1 MKGGT
6 FYGNPEDKPEGYDHT
21 NVENFKTLCGSNA
34 EPIIINNGENV
45 PIENRVSFMENGK
58 LYCFE
63 KNALIKW
70 LKINPTNPIT
80 HNIVS
85 QQILDQL
92 GIENINPYFANRIP
106 QGTGVNNNIS
116 SVGEAEKEIVYS
128 ENSFDDWVKE
138 LKLEEAKAKWEKRNA
153 DEAALSTANSSSS
166 NNEAL
171 NFEVYDD
178 MVYPMDTDGGK
189 KRIKKSSKKMDK
201 NNNKK
206 GGTFYGNP
214 EDRPADYDHTNVEKF
229 KELCGTVEDPIGREK
244 WEEISPENRVSI
256 TERSGDETWLHCFE
270 KESLITW
277 LRINPINPNTRTRVN
292 DDVLRQFGIPITNIY
307 YDNEDILPRQNAL
320 TADEIEAINTAYI
333 IDNLENRNIN
343 DQPIIP
349 SPVPQ
354 APILEPVEVSGELMD
369 EINDDE
375 FTL

>member
-6 FYGNPEDKPEGYDHT
+6 FYGNPEDKPENYDHT
-21 NVENFKTLCGSNA
+21 DINKFKELCGPNA
-34 EPIIINNGENV
+34 EPIIINNGETV

-80 HNIVS
+80 HNIVN

-138 LKLEEAKAKWEKRNA
+138 LKLEEAKAKWEKRKA

-189 KRIKKSSKKMDK
+189 KRIKKSSKKMD
-201 NNNKK
+201 NKK

-214 EDRPADYDHTNVEKF
+214 EDKPANYDHTNVENF
-229 KELCGTVEDPIGREK
+229 TALCGTDTDPINHEK

-256 TERSGDETWLHCFE
+256 IEKSGDRKWLHCFE
-270 KESLITW
+270 KESLIAW
-277 LRINPINPNTRTRVN
+277 LRRNPTNPITRSDIN
-292 DDVLRQFGIPITNIY
+292 DDILRQFGIPITNIY
-307 YDNEDILPRQNAL
+307 YDNELTRQNAF
-320 TADEIEAINTAYI
+320 TADEIEELNTAYI
-333 IDNLENRNIN
+333 INNLENNNVN

-354 APILEPVEVSGELMD
+354 APRLEPVEVSGELID

>member
-1 MKGGT
+1 M
-6 FYGNPEDKPEGYDHT
+6 
-21 NVENFKTLCGSNA
+21 
-34 EPIIINNGENV
+34 
-45 PIENRVSFMENGK
+45 
-58 LYCFE
+58 
-63 KNALIKW
+63 
-70 LKINPTNPIT
+70 
-80 HNIVS
+80 
-85 QQILDQL
+85 
-92 GIENINPYFANRIP
+92 
-106 QGTGVNNNIS
+106 
-116 SVGEAEKEIVYS
+116 
-128 ENSFDDWVKE
+128 
-138 LKLEEAKAKWEKRNA
+138 
-153 DEAALSTANSSSS
+153 
-166 NNEAL
+166 
-171 NFEVYDD
+171 
-178 MVYPMDTDGGK
+178 
-189 KRIKKSSKKMDK
+189 
-201 NNNKK
+201 K

-229 KELCGTVEDPIGREK
+229 KELCGTVDDPIGREK

-256 TERSGDETWLHCFE
+256 TERSGDGTWLHCFE
-270 KESLITW
+270 KESLIRW
-277 LRINPINPNTRTRVN
+277 LRINPINPTTRTRIN